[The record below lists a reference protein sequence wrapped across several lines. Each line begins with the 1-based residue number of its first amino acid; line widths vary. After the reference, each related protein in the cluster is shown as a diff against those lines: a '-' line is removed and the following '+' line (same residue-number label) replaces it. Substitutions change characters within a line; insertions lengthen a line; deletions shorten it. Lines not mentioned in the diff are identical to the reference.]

1 MTATSSAPHKPARK
15 SAGRPVNSTIT
26 REGIV
31 AVALEQIDR
40 VGIHAFSLRDVA
52 RSLDV
57 YPSTIYWHV
66 ASKDA
71 LLAEVSNLVMS
82 GVVPPKGEGDWRAW
96 MRKLFARYRK
106 SVRKHPNVAQL
117 IGAQLAS
124 NASLSI
130 ELIEGVIDA
139 LLEAGATEANLR
151 EAYNCVLAAMIG
163 FITMELAPLP
173 TDDPQGW
180 AAALEARVRSVDPL
194 AHPTLARHLPLL
206 ANKAFILRWQNGSEV
221 PLNSSFDAH
230 VEVFLAGL
238 EVFLKLTPPTA

>member
-1 MTATSSAPHKPARK
+1 DVPDRCMNAPRQGTGTHCAMDLLPPGSRVPSRGLATAEVARRPRHRPRTDPMPASASAPNKPARK

-82 GVVPPKGEGDWRAW
+82 GVV
-96 MRKLFARYRK
+96 
-106 SVRKHPNVAQL
+106 
-117 IGAQLAS
+117 
-124 NASLSI
+124 
-130 ELIEGVIDA
+130 
-139 LLEAGATEANLR
+139 
-151 EAYNCVLAAMIG
+151 
-163 FITMELAPLP
+163 
-173 TDDPQGW
+173 
-180 AAALEARVRSVDPL
+180 
-194 AHPTLARHLPLL
+194 
-206 ANKAFILRWQNGSEV
+206 
-221 PLNSSFDAH
+221 
-230 VEVFLAGL
+230 
-238 EVFLKLTPPTA
+238 